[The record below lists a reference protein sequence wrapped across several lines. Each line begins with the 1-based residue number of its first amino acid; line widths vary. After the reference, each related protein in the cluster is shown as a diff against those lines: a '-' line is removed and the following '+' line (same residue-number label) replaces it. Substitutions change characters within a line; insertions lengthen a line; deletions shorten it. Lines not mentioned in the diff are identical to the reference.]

1 MLNLQAAK
9 KDSSGVTTLTGS
21 HMGSIA
27 FSLGGYIGC
36 DEDSDEVSTEED
48 PSLDIKGLDWQES
61 EHNVAQSPDS
71 LTPTDETVGDV
82 IEVATASAV

>member
-27 FSLGGYIGC
+27 FSLGGYVSC
-36 DEDSDEVSTEED
+36 EQNSDDVSTEGD
-48 PSLDIKGLDWQES
+48 ASLDTKALDWQES
-61 EHNVAQSPDS
+61 EHNGAQSPAS

-82 IEVATASAV
+82 IEVATTAAV